1 MLHCYNDNILTY
13 KINNFYS
20 YFYWYYLQLILL
32 ITLLI
37 TVNCANIFA
46 KGNTD
51 YLDVKKYAI
60 GIYGATGLNS
70 HSVNFPKLLG
80 TPNCCSGFESGN
92 GIGLNIGMVFQ
103 YPLTTKFEL
112 DLRASFLD
120 LGADLISTQ
129 RIPISDLDNPN
140 SIDFAVTEHLIS
152 TNIKSFGL
160 NAGVNYYPLQY
171 LYVHGGG
178 FVGYVINGEF
188 DQEERLTE
196 PANRGVFKD
205 TGTRKRNQIK
215 GEIPELN
222 SISTFLN
229 FGVGYSLL
237 LNDRGTFLLVPEISF
252 NFGLNNINSQ
262 IWKVN
267 QVTFG
272 LALMFN
278 SLSRQ
283 YDTPINPIH

>member
-1 MLHCYNDNILTY
+1 M
-13 KINNFYS
+13 
-20 YFYWYYLQLILL
+20 QLILL

-37 TVNCANIFA
+37 SVSCASISA
-46 KGNTD
+46 KSNTD

-70 HSVNFPKLLG
+70 HSVDFPKLIG
-80 TPNCCSGFESGN
+80 TPNCCSGFESGT

-103 YPLTTKFEL
+103 YPVTTKLEL

-129 RIPISDLDNPN
+129 KIPISNLDNPN
-140 SIDFAVTEHLIS
+140 SIDFAETEHLIS
-152 TNIKSFGL
+152 VNLKSFGVS
-160 NAGVNYYPLQY
+160 AGVNYYPLQY
-171 LYVHGGG
+171 LYIHGGG
-178 FVGYVINGEF
+178 FVGFLVNGKF
-188 DQEERLTE
+188 DQEERLTK
-196 PANRGVFKD
+196 PSNRGVFKD
-205 TGTRKRNQIK
+205 TGTRKRNQIQ

-222 SISTFLN
+222 SLSTFLN

-252 NFGLNNINSQ
+252 NYGLNNINSQ
-262 IWKVN
+262 PWKVN

-278 SLSRQ
+278 SLSRE
-283 YDTPINPIH
+283 YDNPINPIK